1 MKVKRTRN
9 RVRSQHVEYGD
20 PTPYN
25 SDMEMLDKET
35 REATR
40 TKFEAEL
47 ANPVKMILFTREP
60 KRLALRGSLH
70 GRDCYFCEETRRLL
84 EEVSALS
91 DKIEL
96 QILDIKA
103 DAEKAARFGI
113 DKVPGIVIMGQSD
126 PGIRIYGIP
135 SGYEYSTL
143 IEDLVDISR
152 GTTRLAAKTKER
164 LKAVDK
170 NIMIRVFITPTCVY
184 CSGVVRLAHQF
195 ALESP
200 FIRAEMIESTEF
212 QDLSNR
218 YNVYGVPKTI
228 VNENISFE
236 GAVAEE
242 EFLENVLKAIKH
254 AESMN

>member
-1 MKVKRTRN
+1 
-9 RVRSQHVEYGD
+9 
-20 PTPYN
+20 
-25 SDMEMLDKET
+25 MEMLDKET

-40 TKFEAEL
+40 TKFEAGL
-47 ANPVKMILFTREP
+47 TDPVKIVLFTTEP
-60 KRLALRGSLH
+60 KRLVLFGSLQ
-70 GRDCYFCEETRRLL
+70 GQDCYYCKETQRLL

-91 DKIEL
+91 EKIEI
-96 QILDIKA
+96 QVLDIKA
-103 DAEKAARFGI
+103 DAEKAAQFGI
-113 DKVPGIVIMGQSD
+113 DKVPGIVIMGRND

-143 IEDLVDISR
+143 VEDIIDVSR
-152 GTTRLAAKTKER
+152 GKTGLTEKTRET
-164 LKAVDK
+164 LKKVDK
-170 NIMIRVFITPTCVY
+170 NIRIQVFITPTCVY

-228 VNENISFE
+228 VNDAVIFE
-236 GAVAEE
+236 GAVPEE
-242 EFLENVLKAIKH
+242 EFLENVLKALH
-254 AESMN
+254 S